1 MAATSDWKT
10 GAAHGHVWADRCLD
24 AHAQLEV
31 RIGHTPVDE
40 SSLELHDGCVS
51 PQGHTALGIVGSA
64 PDGLADFKV
73 DLTGKVFVSHGVD
86 DQADTGPGLEFVF
99 ARVIAGMP
107 AIGEVAVLAILETRQ
122 PYSLGLE
129 VYSMGLPGRLLSPWP
144 PPAAGTRSFHN
155 PSSRET
161 VIAGQSPEIWVQKQT
176 RRPNRSLRGWC
187 NLKKGGSCDPP
198 LFIML
203 DLHKQGNVKP
213 MALQGQL
220 VGSWR
225 SASTLRHASF
235 RDVPLPG
242 KDASPAHSRGSLDA
256 GTTGLAVAA
265 VEAAAASFWAC
276 SMVRP
281 RLRIRQKPWYRHFR
295 LPFGRN
301 ALILGDAVDVG
312 VLHHIGS
319 GIAALSQSSIVFSSF
334 RA

>member
-1 MAATSDWKT
+1 MAQQVGTQGEQAAQGIAAVDAVDLVADVVVVLAERVGADGGEHAPGGQLDAVKGQGHHQT
-10 GAAHGHVWADRCLD
+10 GHVHVVHEILLVAVGIAHIVVIVRTGPEGRQGSVLIENVTGGDGGHVGLEDRRAAHGHVGQTDALD

-51 PQGHTALGIVGSA
+51 PQGHTALGIVGLA

-129 VYSMGLPGRLLSPWP
+129 VYSMACLGGSRHHGRRQQQAPDP
-144 PPAAGTRSFHN
+144 FHN

-176 RRPNRSLRGWC
+176 RRPNGSLRGWC

-198 LFIML
+198 
-203 DLHKQGNVKP
+203 
-213 MALQGQL
+213 
-220 VGSWR
+220 
-225 SASTLRHASF
+225 
-235 RDVPLPG
+235 
-242 KDASPAHSRGSLDA
+242 
-256 GTTGLAVAA
+256 
-265 VEAAAASFWAC
+265 
-276 SMVRP
+276 
-281 RLRIRQKPWYRHFR
+281 
-295 LPFGRN
+295 
-301 ALILGDAVDVG
+301 
-312 VLHHIGS
+312 
-319 GIAALSQSSIVFSSF
+319 FSSC
-334 RA
+334 